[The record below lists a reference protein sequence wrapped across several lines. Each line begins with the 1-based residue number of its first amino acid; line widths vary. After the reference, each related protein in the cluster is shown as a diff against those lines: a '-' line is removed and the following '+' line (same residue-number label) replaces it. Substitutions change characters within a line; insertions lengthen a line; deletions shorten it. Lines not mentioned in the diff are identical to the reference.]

1 MDWDEMAR
9 PWLAAAP
16 DLEIA
21 LGPVLGA
28 LHEAAGLGPGEKVL
42 DVGSGTGPSLLA
54 AAQAVGPT
62 GRVTG
67 VDIAPPLLARA
78 AERVPAHVDLI
89 TADAESHPFEPGAYD
104 VVQANFGV
112 MFFADSTAAFANL
125 RRAVR
130 PGGRFAA
137 TVWGGPA
144 DNPWFSLPRRIV
156 DETVSDVPRPDPSG
170 PGPMRFAEVAELERL
185 LTATGWAPSVQTRDL
200 ALTPPGPPSQVA
212 QLLMTVNVGMML
224 KGIEATT
231 PQLEAIETAL
241 TEALAAFDQTDQI
254 AIPARI
260 HVVTAQAI

>member
-1 MDWDEMAR
+1 MLDGAKAVVFLIRHKAFAR
-9 PWLAAAP
+9 KAQKRFAQGCRGAA
-16 DLEIA
+16 E
-21 LGPVLGA
+21 LGFQMLRF
-28 LHEAAGLGPGEKVL
+28 
-42 DVGSGTGPSLLA
+42 
-54 AAQAVGPT
+54 QA
-62 GRVTG
+62 
-67 VDIAPPLLARA
+67 LARF
-78 AERVPAHVDLI
+78 P
-89 TADAESHPFEPGAYD
+89 ADAENHPFEPGAYD

-212 QLLMTVNVGMML
+212 RLLMTVNVGMML

-241 TEALAAFDQTDQI
+241 TEALAAFEQTDQI